1 MKTGEEPGRRRGA
14 DEQPPCLSKLP
25 RKSRYCSRLSVGTM
39 NDRELL
45 VNRSK
50 TELFA
55 SSDAIP
61 VVGTVRALFA
71 AQI

>member
-1 MKTGEEPGRRRGA
+1 
-14 DEQPPCLSKLP
+14 
-25 RKSRYCSRLSVGTM
+25 M

-61 VVGTVRALFA
+61 LGGTVRALFA